1 MSYKSR
7 SRKLDY
13 PLHGQSLSSQAAEN
27 HFQSLRSQVFNK
39 QGGGQQGNSSSNSSS
54 SSGPIRCL
62 AWNGPGSRVACG
74 YYDRS
79 VKVWMPDH
87 PDGHGMTDIKNAHD
101 RPVESISW
109 DPTHADRVVSCA
121 SDGTIKAWDAR
132 AKTLLAETRNGHDN
146 LVVRFSGD
154 GRFLAV
160 ATAKTDLIIIY
171 RVRRPQ
177 KESGV
182 TWGIEYLCQFRENEE
197 IYDLQWAENG
207 SDTTYVLASGLGNGN
222 VRIYR
227 FDTIDVNT
235 EKARTNPSSDE
246 DLSEAVNKL
255 ANVYTLRG
263 HRTAAN
269 CLNFDP
275 KGKYLAVGSNEGIV
289 SLWDLQNFICIK
301 TFFKTE

>member
-1 MSYKSR
+1 MSYKNR
-7 SRKLDY
+7 GRKSDH
-13 PLHGQSLSSQAAEN
+13 PLQGQSLSCQAAEN
-27 HFQSLRSQVFNK
+27 HFQSLRSQMFRDK
-39 QGGGQQGNSSSNSSS
+39 LGSGQQGNNSNNSSG
-54 SSGPIRCL
+54 SGSIRCL

-87 PDGHGMTDIKNAHD
+87 PDGYGMTDIKNAHD

-109 DPTHADRVVSCA
+109 DPTHADRVASCA
-121 SDGTIKAWDAR
+121 SDGSIKVWDAR
-132 AKTLLAETRNGHDN
+132 AKMLLAEARNGYDN

-171 RVRRPQ
+171 RVRRPH

-182 TWGIEYLCQFRENEE
+182 IWGLETLCQFRENEE
-197 IYDLQWAENG
+197 VYDLQWAENG
-207 SDTTYVLASGLGNGN
+207 SETTYVLASGLGNGN

-235 EKARTNPSSDE
+235 EKEQNNPDTENDSME
-246 DLSEAVNKL
+246 GVHKLS
-255 ANVYTLRG
+255 NVYTLRG

-269 CLNFDP
+269 CLQFDP
-275 KGKYLAVGSNEGIV
+275 KGNYLAVGSNEGIV